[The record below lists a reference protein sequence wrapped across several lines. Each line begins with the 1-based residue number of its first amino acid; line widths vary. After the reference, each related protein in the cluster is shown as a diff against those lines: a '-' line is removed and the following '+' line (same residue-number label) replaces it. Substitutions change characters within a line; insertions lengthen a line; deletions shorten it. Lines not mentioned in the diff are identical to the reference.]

1 MVYLTPILWF
11 KNYRLCIGFQILPDT
26 SFASVKIISA
36 FVDTDLEVDDKDGVQ
51 EQRTHL
57 ISLLAAKIFR
67 STL

>member
-11 KNYRLCIGFQILPDT
+11 KNYKLCIDFRILPDA

-36 FVDTDLEVDDKDGVQ
+36 FLDTDLEADDKGGGQ

-57 ISLLAAKIFR
+57 ISLLAAKIFK